1 MSIETKQ
8 TIASK
13 NKCRKEKCDKSSEY
27 KMAKAESKKL
37 VKRDRINQVEKDLDA
52 IANLPPHKQY
62 YAAIKRLKSKPKDIS
77 WGIKDKSGEI
87 LNDKDSILERCEEF
101 YEDLYHDL
109 SPDIDINDSE
119 EEEIPPI
126 IQSEVRKAI
135 EDLKIGKSP
144 GLDNIYS
151 EYIKAGG
158 EPLMDASIHP
168 FLQIQIQVKFHKSLQ
183 MR

>member
-1 MSIETKQ
+1 MLISKDWR
-8 TIASK
+8 ASQ
-13 NKCRKEKCDKSSEY
+13 RTS
-27 KMAKAESKKL
+27 
-37 VKRDRINQVEKDLDA
+37 VGGV
-52 IANLPPHKQY
+52 
-62 YAAIKRLKSKPKDIS
+62 
-77 WGIKDKSGEI
+77 KDKSGEI
-87 LNDKDSILERCEEF
+87 LTDKDSILERWEEF

-151 EYIKAGG
+151 EY
-158 EPLMDASIHP
+158 
-168 FLQIQIQVKFHKSLQ
+168 
-183 MR
+183 MRRTPNECFDSFISSNPKYR